1 MIVGNDQEGD
11 DSVITAHVS
20 LFAVSFFNFFPFF
33 VSFFIKLFGKAKH
46 CGSSFWNLSAKLYKQ
61 QAHLTFIAILVY

>member
-20 LFAVSFFNFFPFF
+20 LFAVSSFIFFPFF

-46 CGSSFWNLSAKLYKQ
+46 CCHELLLSLSTLWK
-61 QAHLTFIAILVY
+61 